1 MYLVTQYLVGNCDAS
16 KRYRSTTLN
25 DGIPI
30 CIYIL
35 AREIEYTFMH
45 ISHVLVIHASRKKK
59 RKKTVYIRLS
69 ADNDNEAQPFFLI

>member
-45 ISHVLVIHASRKKK
+45 ISHVLVIHASRKKNE
-59 RKKTVYIRLS
+59 KKQYTLGCPQIMITKHNRFS
-69 ADNDNEAQPFFLI
+69 